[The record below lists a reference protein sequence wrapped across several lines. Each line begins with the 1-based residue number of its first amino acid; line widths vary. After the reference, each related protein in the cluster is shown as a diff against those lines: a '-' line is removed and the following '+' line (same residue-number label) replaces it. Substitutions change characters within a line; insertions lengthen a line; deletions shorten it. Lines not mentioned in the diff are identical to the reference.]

1 LEFAVMWRGSASAFE
16 DDARGLANTLMA
28 MRFLWVGAGVCV
40 LGGVASWWQAF
51 PISPWQRALLIG
63 AQAVLGLLC
72 LVGTRLVH
80 RLPARRLV
88 LGAGW
93 ASVAAA
99 SMAALSLGHG
109 AFSLDLAFFPL
120 VVCIVAVLAGTGQA
134 FVLMLGCAVIVMAM
148 AWAKA
153 RGWLAG
159 SSALAA
165 APLSHPLVTHG
176 LLLLAGFT
184 VGAIML
190 RLSNTSFTKARE
202 REAALRRSES
212 MLSTVFATSPDCLS
226 LSEFASGRNLMVNQA
241 FVDLF
246 GYARDELIGRTV
258 NQVSVWDSL
267 EDRARML
274 AALREHGQVAGLRVR
289 MRKRS
294 GEPVNMLLSAA
305 LCRLDGVEHL
315 VINSRDVTAD
325 DRLREEQAAV
335 LERAR
340 DAAEA
345 ASRAKGAFLA
355 NTSHEIRTP
364 LNGLLGL
371 ARLALRDELPEAQ
384 RKAYV
389 SHILDTAQG
398 LSDTLS
404 DVLDLSKIEA
414 GKLDLE
420 AAPFRLRAALDALC
434 HVHMPLAQAKGLS
447 LSLQVDPALPAVV
460 RGDASRVRQV
470 VGNFISNAI
479 KFTERGGVRI
489 HAAVHGRDGV
499 RFAVIDTG
507 IGIDAAAQGRLFQPF
522 SQADESTT
530 RLYGGTGLGLSIC
543 RQLARLMGGSVGVRS
558 VAGEGSEFWAELPL
572 PGVDASALAPA
583 HDAEADELR
592 ALRGARVLVAED
604 NPVNMLIT
612 HALLE
617 QWGVHVVQATDGH
630 AVIDAVA
637 QAERDGLTFDA
648 VLMDVQMPRL
658 SGHAAARALR
668 ERFGERAPPIIA
680 LTAAA
685 LVSERDEALNAGML
699 DFLTKPIQPERL
711 RSVLARWVQR
721 THGY

>member
-1 LEFAVMWRGSASAFE
+1 MWRGSASTFE

-28 MRFLWVGAGVCV
+28 LRFLWVCAGVCV
-40 LGGVASWWQAF
+40 LGSVASWWQAF
-51 PISPWQRALLIG
+51 PISPSQRAVLIG
-63 AQAVLGLLC
+63 AQAALCLLC
-72 LVGTRLVH
+72 VIGTRLVH
-80 RLPARRLV
+80 RVPARWLV

-99 SMAALSLGHG
+99 SLAALSLGHG

-120 VVCIVAVLAGTGQA
+120 VVCIVAVLTGTGQA
-134 FVLMLGCAVIVMAM
+134 FVMVLGCAGIVAAM
-148 AWAKA
+148 AWAEVQ
-153 RGWLAG
+153 GGLAG

-190 RLSNTSFTKARE
+190 RLSNSSYIEARE
-202 REAALRRSES
+202 REGALRRSES

-246 GYARDELIGRTV
+246 GYSRQQLIGRTV
-258 NQVSVWDSL
+258 DQVRVWDSL
-267 EDRARML
+267 DDRARML
-274 AALREHGQVAGLRVR
+274 AALREHGQVAGLRVM

-294 GEPVNMLLSAA
+294 GERVHMLLSAA

-340 DAAEA
+340 DTAEA
-345 ASRAKGAFLA
+345 ASRAKSAFLA

-371 ARLALRDELPEAQ
+371 ARLALRDDLPEAQ

-389 SHILDTAQG
+389 THILDTAQG
-398 LSDTLS
+398 LSDTMS

-414 GKLDLE
+414 GRLDLE
-420 AAPFRLRAALDALC
+420 ATPFRLRAALDALR
-434 HVHMPLAQAKGLS
+434 HVHLPLAQAKGLS
-447 LSLQVDPALPAVV
+447 LELQVDPALPAVV
-460 RGDASRVRQV
+460 RGDAARVRQV

-479 KFTERGGVRI
+479 KFTERGSVRI
-489 HAAVHGRDGV
+489 HATAQGPDGV

-522 SQADESTT
+522 TQADESTT
-530 RLYGGTGLGLSIC
+530 RRYGGTGLGLSIC

-558 VAGEGSEFWAELPL
+558 VAGEGSEFWVELPL
-572 PGVDASALAPA
+572 PGVDEAALAPSR
-583 HDAEADELR
+583 DTEADDLH

-604 NPVNMLIT
+604 NPVNMMIT

-617 QWGVHVVQATDGH
+617 QWGVQVVQATDGH

-637 QAERDGLTFDA
+637 QAERDGRAFDA

-658 SGHAAARALR
+658 SGHAAARVLR

-711 RSVLARWVQR
+711 RSVLARWVKRQ
-721 THGY
+721 HGY